1 MKTFKR
7 YLLSYLLTLF
17 LPVGILSIVISQIV
31 LHYCVNQLLDSN
43 AAALRQLDISISMQ
57 VTQFNAYAVQTT
69 RRTEFSSRNLEKAG
83 AFYDVQQTLLQWQI
97 TNTLMD
103 NVYFFNTE
111 EDVVYSYNMVNPG
124 EKVYR
129 YRLADAGFDQERVLQ
144 LLDGSADSP
153 WLAAQKEG
161 KSALIYAAYARK
173 DTATQNGLLFNID
186 IEALQALMDSSAMYA
201 SSVTYLCDSAGNVLY
216 SSDPSDAIIRGQIQH
231 LISLSEDRGLATL
244 NGKTVLYARLS
255 APEQGLIFLNT
266 VPQEVAYAPLSRL
279 WGMFFVGLLII
290 FALGGTM
297 IALVMRV
304 NYLPI
309 RNLEKDV
316 MATEVLS
323 DPTDDAVL
331 NVRKALRAIQQ
342 NNSVITQ
349 RSVALSKERLILR
362 LLLGRYDTKEAFNT
376 DGEALS
382 LRLSGDAWRILIAR
396 GIGVG
401 CEEEDFAL
409 RLVQAIRSLMD
420 SEQMQLYLEVP
431 ENHMVIFII
440 AGDAVASTESVE
452 DALRIQGLDVQA
464 DMSRRCDGTVQL
476 ANAWVQI
483 MQPARNNDSTSS
495 AAVSEFC
502 EALRNALEFGEAE
515 RILFA
520 MESLRNMLNAELD
533 RTAAAQLCTDVLY
546 LVRRWMEQREDKAGV
561 QSIRTLAEAFIVSPL
576 PPHDACN
583 QLFSQIMELLA
594 PRLVPQEQEENNL
607 IQRIETYLSENYRDA
622 DFTVQRAADHFQLS
636 ISNLSHYFKNHVGV
650 SVSEYVERLRMH
662 AAQEM
667 LAKTDYSVGQIASEI
682 GYAQPATF
690 MRAFKKVCGMS
701 PTAYRNLTQEQ
712 RLHDN
717 S

>member
-1 MKTFKR
+1 MKTFRR

-31 LHYCVNQLLDSN
+31 LHYCANQLLDNN
-43 AAALRQLDISISMQ
+43 AAVLRQLDTSVSMQ
-57 VTQFNAYAVQTT
+57 VTQFNAYAIQTT
-69 RRTEFSSRNLEKAG
+69 QRTEFSRRKLEKAG
-83 AFYDVQQTLLQWQI
+83 GFYDAQRTLLQWQI

-111 EDVVYSYNMVNPG
+111 DDPVYAYNMVNSG

-129 YRLADAGFDQERVLQ
+129 YRLAAAGFNKEKVMQ
-144 LLDGSADSP
+144 LLDGNAESP
-153 WLAAQKEG
+153 WLAAQNDRR
-161 KSALIYAAYARK
+161 SALLYAAYARI
-173 DTATQNGLLFNID
+173 DTATQNGLLFSID
-186 IEALQALMDSSAMYA
+186 TDALQALMDGAAVYVSAA
-201 SSVTYLCDSAGNVLY
+201 TYLCDSAGNIIY
-216 SSDPSDAIIRGQIQH
+216 TADPLNDAIRSQVQY
-231 LISLSEDRGLATL
+231 LISMPEDRGLATL
-244 NGKTVLYARLS
+244 EGKTVLYARLA
-255 APEQGLIFLNT
+255 APEHGLIFLNT
-266 VPQEVAYAPLSRL
+266 VPQQVAYAPLSRL
-279 WGMFFVGLLII
+279 WGMFFAGLLVI

-304 NYLPI
+304 NYIPI
-309 RNLEKDV
+309 RNREKDV
-316 MATEVLS
+316 MAADVLS

-342 NNSVITQ
+342 NNSAITQ

-362 LLLGRYDTKEAFNT
+362 LLLGRYDTKEAFNA

-382 LRLSGDAWRILIAR
+382 LRLCGDAWRILITR
-396 GIGVG
+396 GTGSS

-420 SEQMQLYLEVP
+420 GEQMQLYLEVP

-440 AGDAVASTESVE
+440 AGDAVASTKYVE
-452 DALRIQGLDVQA
+452 TALHEQGLDVQA
-464 DMSRRCDGTVQL
+464 DMSRCCDGTVQL

-483 MQPARNNDSTSS
+483 MQPVRNNDAAST

-533 RTAAAQLCTDVLY
+533 RTDAAQLCNDVLY
-546 LVRRWMEQREDKAGV
+546 LVRRWMEQHEDKAGV
-561 QSIRTLAEAFIVSPL
+561 QSIRALAQAFIVSSL
-576 PPHDACN
+576 PPRDASN
-583 QLFSQIMELLA
+583 QLLDQVMELLA
-594 PRLVPQEQEENNL
+594 PRLTPQEQEENNL
-607 IQRIETYLSENYRDA
+607 IQCIENYLSENYRDA

-650 SVSEYVERLRMH
+650 SVSEYVEQLRMH

-667 LAKTDYSVGQIASEI
+667 LTSTDCSVGQIANEI

-701 PTAYRNLTQEQ
+701 PTAYRNMAQEQ
-712 RLHDN
+712 MLHGN